1 MKRRLRFCLLTTF
14 YPPYAFGGDGILV
27 QQLAH
32 LLADEGHH
40 VEVIHCQD
48 SFELLRPAQ
57 CGNLAYRSHPKVLV
71 HTLGSALGPLSPL
84 LTHTSG
90 HPVANR
96 SHIEKILAQGFDV
109 IHYHNISLIGGPGL
123 MQLGEGFK
131 VYTSHEYWLHCPTH
145 LLLKWG
151 REPCR
156 SKQCALCCLS
166 QSRPPQMWRYGS
178 LMERCCREIDLFLYP
193 AEFGREKHLEAGLPG
208 PVDVLPNFV
217 PDRGLSSTRER
228 EGFLYVGRLEEEK
241 GVENLI
247 PVFERLPECRLTI
260 AGKGSLGPKLTEAS
274 ANLPNVEL
282 AGYIEP
288 DKLPELIAGSKAVL
302 LPSRSYELLPLVL
315 LEAFCQST
323 PVVVSPLGELPRIAH
338 ESGTGLV
345 AQTTDEWVE
354 ALRTLDRSP
363 EQIESMSKKA
373 RAYYLS
379 HNSPSVHLKRY
390 FSLLEPGL
398 TRSYSKEVLSP

>member
-1 MKRRLRFCLLTTF
+1 MKRRLRFCLITTF
-14 YPPYAFGGDGILV
+14 YPPYAFGGDAILV

-32 LLADEGHH
+32 SLADEGHH

-48 SFELLRPAQ
+48 SFELLRPRQ
-57 CGNLAYRSHPKVLV
+57 CGNLAYQPHPKVLV
-71 HTLGSALGPLSPL
+71 HTLGSALGPFSPL
-84 LTHTSG
+84 LTHACG

-96 SHIEKILAQGFDV
+96 TRIEEILAQGFDV
-109 IHYHNISLIGGPGL
+109 IHYHNISLVGGPGL
-123 MQLGEGFK
+123 MQLGEGYK

-151 REPCR
+151 REPCL
-156 SKQCALCCLS
+156 SKECALCCMS
-166 QSRPPQMWRYGS
+166 QSRPPQAWRYGS

-193 AEFGREKHLEAGLPG
+193 TEFGREKHLEAGLPG

-217 PDRGLSSTRER
+217 PDRGLSSPKER

-241 GVENLI
+241 GVEDLL
-247 PVFERLPECRLTI
+247 PVFERLPEHRLTI
-260 AGKGSLGPKLTEAS
+260 VGKGTLASKLSEAS
-274 ANLPNVEL
+274 EGLANVEL
-282 AGYIEP
+282 SGYIAP
-288 DKLPELIAGSKAVL
+288 DRLPHLIAGCQAVL
-302 LPSRSYELLPLVL
+302 LPSRCYELLPLVL

-338 ESGTGLV
+338 DSGSGLV
-345 AQTTDEWVE
+345 ARTTDEWVE
-354 ALRTLDRSP
+354 AVRTLDRDP
-363 EQIESMSKKA
+363 GLTDSMSKQA

-379 HNSPSVHLKRY
+379 HYSPDIHLERY

-398 TRSYSKEVLSP
+398 KRSYSKEVLS